1 MSRRLDPW
9 VLALLAGLGLVPF
22 APFAVP
28 IVAGMALAAASLPLQ
43 RRLEAR
49 MRAWMAAS
57 IVTAL
62 WLAMAVLP
70 VAAIVSLL
78 APLLPALKQASLNPD
93 ALIRAGSQAPWV
105 GPLVASHQDALRAW
119 IAHNQPDMVL
129 TQHLAD
135 LRMIGARVATLALH
149 AALAL
154 TVLWAVL
161 TRRVQVA
168 AALQHSLRRVV
179 SKDLASRIERH
190 ALRSTQAVMLGMVA
204 LALWE
209 GLLTMPLFALTG
221 LPSWFAWG
229 VAIGML
235 SAVPGGTGAALVLA
249 TALLGAQGHI
259 AAALAVLV
267 LGHVI
272 TMTGDFIVKPEII
285 GATSHAPF
293 LLVLLSIFGGVEVFG
308 LVGLILGPVLVLTAQ
323 ALVFD
328 D

>member
-43 RRLEAR
+43 RRLEVR

>member
-9 VLALLAGLGLVPF
+9 VLAFLAGLGLVPF

-43 RRLEAR
+43 RRLESR
-49 MRAWMAAS
+49 MPAWMAAS

-70 VAAIVSLL
+70 VVAIVSLL

-93 ALIRAGSQAPWV
+93 ALIRAATQAPWV
-105 GPLVASHQDALRAW
+105 GALVASHQDAVRAW
-119 IAHNQPDMVL
+119 IAHNQPDTVL

-135 LRMIGARVATLALH
+135 LRVIGARLATLALH

-154 TVLWAVL
+154 AVLWAVL
-161 TRRVQVA
+161 TRRAQVA
-168 AALQHSLRRVV
+168 GALQHSLRRVV
-179 SKDLASRIERH
+179 SKDLASRIEGH

-293 LLVLLSIFGGVEVFG
+293 LLVLLAIFGGVEVFG

>member
-9 VLALLAGLGLVPF
+9 ILAFLAGLGLVPF

-49 MRAWMAAS
+49 MPAWVAAS

-62 WLAMAVLP
+62 WLVMAVLP
-70 VAAIVSLL
+70 VVAIVSLL

-93 ALIRAGSQAPWV
+93 ALIRAGTQAPWI
-105 GPLVASHQDALRAW
+105 GAFVASHQDALRAW

-135 LRMIGARVATLALH
+135 LRMIGARLAALALH

-168 AALQHSLRRVV
+168 GALQHSLRRVV
-179 SKDLASRIERH
+179 SEGLAGRIERH

-209 GLLTMPLFALTG
+209 GVLTMPLFALAG
-221 LPSWFAWG
+221 LPSCLPGAWPSG
-229 VAIGML
+229 CC
-235 SAVPGGTGAALVLA
+235 PPYRAARAQPWCWPRRCWVHRD
-249 TALLGAQGHI
+249 TLLR
-259 AAALAVLV
+259 LL
-267 LGHVI
+267 
-272 TMTGDFIVKPEII
+272 PCWCW
-285 GATSHAPF
+285 ATS
-293 LLVLLSIFGGVEVFG
+293 SR
-308 LVGLILGPVLVLTAQ
+308 
-323 ALVFD
+323 
-328 D
+328 

>member
-1 MSRRLDPW
+1 MSGRLDPW
-9 VLALLAGLGLVPF
+9 VLALLAALGLVPF
-22 APFAVP
+22 VPFAVP

-49 MRAWMAAS
+49 MRGWMAACV
-57 IVTAL
+57 VTLL

-70 VAAIVSLL
+70 VAAIVALL
-78 APLLPALKQASLNPD
+78 MPLLPALKQASLNPD
-93 ALIRAGSQAPWV
+93 ALLRAGTQVPWV
-105 GPLVASHQDALRAW
+105 GAFVAAHEGALRAW
-119 IAHNQPDMVL
+119 IAHNQPDTML
-129 TQHLAD
+129 TQHLSD
-135 LRMIGARVATLALH
+135 LRMIGAHLATLALH
-149 AALAL
+149 AAIALA
-154 TVLWAVL
+154 VLWVVL

-168 AALQHSLRRVV
+168 GALQHSLRRVV
-179 SKDLASRIERH
+179 SKELASRVERH
-190 ALRSTQAVMLGMVA
+190 VLRSTQAVMLGMVA

-209 GLLTMPLFALTG
+209 GLLTMPIFALTG

-235 SAVPGGTGAALVLA
+235 SAVPGGTGAALVLG

-267 LGHVI
+267 LGHVV

-308 LVGLILGPVLVLTAQ
+308 LVGLILGPVLVLIAQ
-323 ALVFD
+323 ALVFED
-328 D
+328 

>member
-43 RRLEAR
+43 QRLEGR
-49 MRAWMAAS
+49 MRGWMAAS

-62 WLAMAVLP
+62 WLVMAVLP
-70 VAAIVSLL
+70 VVAIVSLL
-78 APLLPALKQASLNPD
+78 APLLPALRQASLNPD
-93 ALIRAGSQAPWV
+93 ALIRAGTQAPWV

-119 IAHNQPDMVL
+119 IAHNQPDTVL

-135 LRMIGARVATLALH
+135 LRVIGARLATLALH

-154 TVLWAVL
+154 AVLWAVL
-161 TRRVQVA
+161 TRRTQVA
-168 AALQHSLRRVV
+168 GALQHSLRRVV
-179 SKDLASRIERH
+179 SKDLAGRIEHH
-190 ALRSTQAVMLGMVA
+190 ALRSTQSVMLGMVA

-267 LGHVI
+267 LGHVV

-323 ALVFD
+323 ALVFED
-328 D
+328 